1 VTVWPDVDDDGDE
14 EFEDQEVAH
23 EERDHAIISMW
34 REGILEDLTRSP
46 SDTERRVALKLI
58 AEAQR
63 LTGRDTPW

>member
-14 EFEDQEVAH
+14 EFEHREVAR

-34 REGILEDLTRSP
+34 REGILEDLMRSP
-46 SDTERRVALKLI
+46 SDAERRVAHKLI